1 MTTERKNADGTPMD
15 AAQIAEAERIE
26 KLEAEQKAAE
36 KAEAER
42 LAKLTPEQ
50 REEERIN
57 KLAEAKAA
65 ANLKTIKENLDK
77 AYAARDAAI
86 AAKEA
91 LEKKERD
98 AELKRLEEEG
108 KHKEAYDLKIAER
121 DKENERL
128 RKQNIELSRDV
139 AVREA
144 LKEYN
149 FRNATAS
156 EMAYKEIVAQLVQD
170 SNGQWV
176 HKSGASI
183 KDFAKTFS
191 TSEEQSFLFAPKA
204 SSGGGSG
211 DSSSG
216 GNHQPD
222 LNAGKSLFSLP
233 QAEVLK
239 RAAEGKLGKRQQ
251 RY

>member
-65 ANLKTIKENLDK
+65 ANLDK